1 MHYYGYMG
9 GVSFWD
15 VLGHIVIVLLVIWLV
30 IRIVCGPR
38 WSRRWGRGM
47 GGPGMW
53 QSHNALQILNERFA
67 KGEINK
73 EEYEERK
80 KTLLG

>member
-1 MHYYGYMG
+1 MHYGYMG
-9 GVSFWD
+9 FSFWD
-15 VLGHIVIVLLVIWLV
+15 TLGHILIVLLIIWVVL
-30 IRIVCGPR
+30 RLVCGPR
-38 WSRRWGRGM
+38 WSRRWGRGGM

-53 QSHNALQILNERFA
+53 QSHNALQILNERYA

-80 KTLLG
+80 KTLMG